1 MDPEA
6 ASHEVFEIRQR
17 LREIEG
23 EFAQVGGRPSHSQL
37 ELVKEEHDLKD
48 RLGDLQESFAE
59 GPLHPRDQPAPKPMP
74 DQRPVV

>member
-17 LREIEG
+17 LREIEA
-23 EFAQVGGRPSHSQL
+23 EFTQVGGRPSHRQL
-37 ELVKEEHDLKD
+37 ELAKEEHDLKD
-48 RLGDLQESFAE
+48 RLGDLQESLAG
-59 GPLHPRDQPAPKPMP
+59 GPFDPRDQPAPKPMP